1 MKSELSKISRISPL
15 TNDDSDDCN
24 DNADTNDDYIV
35 VWTNVDRSVVLSPG
49 VFITERSVHPKILQW
64 YE

>member
-1 MKSELSKISRISPL
+1 MKSEVSKISRISPL
-15 TNDDSDDCN
+15 TSDDSDDCS
-24 DNADTNDDYIV
+24 DNADTNDGYIV

-49 VFITERSVHPKILQW
+49 VFITKRSVHPKILQW